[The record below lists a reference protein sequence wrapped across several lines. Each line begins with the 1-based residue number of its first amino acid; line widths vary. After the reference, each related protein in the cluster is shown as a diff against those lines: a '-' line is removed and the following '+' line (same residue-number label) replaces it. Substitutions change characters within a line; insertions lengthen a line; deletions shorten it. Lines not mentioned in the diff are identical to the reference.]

1 MPPITCPRCGTPMIR
16 LFRKAGELPTSLFC
30 GNHGST
36 SLEYVLACDRSV
48 HLQTVMFSPSHM
60 RIHPLM
66 PGDGELIEILFDEQ
80 DRTYDAGRR
89 AWQVTN
95 LEKYGH
101 IKCVQT
107 AYRAFNM
114 QETLC

>member
-1 MPPITCPRCGTPMIR
+1 MPPIACPICNAPMVR
-16 LFRKAGELPTSLFC
+16 FLSKVGGQAKSLFC
-30 GNHGST
+30 KEHGYLD
-36 SLEYVLACDRSV
+36 LEYVTACDRSA
-48 HLQTVMFSPSHM
+48 HLQAVMFSLTVM

-66 PGDGELIEILFDEQ
+66 PGDGELINILFDEA

-95 LEKYGH
+95 LEKYAH
-101 IKCVQT
+101 IKCVRT

-114 QETLC
+114 QDPLW